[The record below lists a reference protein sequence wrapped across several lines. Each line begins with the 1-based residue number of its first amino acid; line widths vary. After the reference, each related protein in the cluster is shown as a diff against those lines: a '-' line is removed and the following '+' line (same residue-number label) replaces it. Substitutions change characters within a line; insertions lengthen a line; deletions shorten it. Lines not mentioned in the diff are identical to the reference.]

1 LETPRRRYQKITY
14 LFLLLGLIIAF
25 LSAWI
30 LFMRGMNVE
39 AAAQFLF
46 IPILFGALYYGWKG
60 GVLSALLA
68 GALYVAVI
76 IFSVESEIIQSVAV
90 SVGLRLAFFAFLG
103 IAGGLLF
110 ERYRAEIKELEE
122 KILLDKLTGLY
133 TCRYF
138 TTALRDEIDR
148 AKRYGDKFTV
158 VTFKIAEAG
167 ERRSLARKIMSKLGD
182 VFRAE
187 LRIVDVAALTDPAEI
202 SALLPETEQEG
213 ANVFVKRLREKI
225 NATFAEMGVDLP
237 SKEGATV
244 AIYVFPEDEGK
255 LEGLLA
261 EYAGRIEVEHIKR
274 PGEYVS

>member
-1 LETPRRRYQKITY
+1 METPRRRYQKITY

-39 AAAQFLF
+39 AAAQLLF

-68 GALYVAVI
+68 GALYVGVI

-90 SVGLRLAFFAFLG
+90 SVGLRLVFFAFLG
-103 IAGGLLF
+103 VAGGLLF

-138 TTALRDEIDR
+138 ITALRDEIDR

-158 VTFKIAEAG
+158 VTFKIAEVG
-167 ERRSLARKIMSKLGD
+167 ERGSLSRKIMSKLGD
-182 VFRAE
+182 VFKAE
-187 LRIVDVAALTDPAEI
+187 VRIVDVAALTDTMEI
-202 SALLPETEQEG
+202 SALLPETAQEG

-225 NATFAEMGVDLP
+225 NATFVEMGVGLP

-244 AIYVFPEDEGK
+244 VIYVFPEDEGK
-255 LEGLLA
+255 LEDLLA

-274 PGEYVS
+274 PREYVS

>member
-1 LETPRRRYQKITY
+1 METPRRRYQKITY

-39 AAAQFLF
+39 AAAQLLF

-68 GALYVAVI
+68 GALYVGVI

-90 SVGLRLAFFAFLG
+90 SVGLRLVFFAFLG
-103 IAGGLLF
+103 VAGGLLF

-138 TTALRDEIDR
+138 ITALRDEIDR

-158 VTFKIAEAG
+158 VTFKIAEVG
-167 ERRSLARKIMSKLGD
+167 ERGSLSRKIMSKLGD
-182 VFRAE
+182 VFKAE
-187 LRIVDVAALTDPAEI
+187 VRIVDVAALTDAMEI
-202 SALLPETEQEG
+202 SALLPETTQEG

-225 NATFAEMGVDLP
+225 NAAFAEMGVDLP

-244 AIYVFPEDEGK
+244 VIYVFPEDEGK
-255 LEGLLA
+255 LEDLLA

-274 PGEYVS
+274 PREYVS